1 MIPKKIHYCW
11 FGGSPMPREV
21 FYYIETWKK
30 FCPDYE
36 IKEWNEQNFDVNMC
50 QYTQEAYQHKKWA
63 FVSDVA
69 RVFALNHEGGIYLD
83 TDVEII
89 SSLDSLL
96 DHKGFLGFE
105 GTSHVATNIIACEKG
120 NPIICYFLE
129 EYKHRS
135 FIKRDGTLDETTNV
149 EELTRL
155 LVQREGLI
163 LNGERQSLQ
172 DFEIY
177 PTDVF
182 SPYDYLTGKL
192 HKTCDTKTIH
202 WFSQSWIKQNPWK
215 RKLIQFY
222 HRLVGVK
229 VD

>member
-11 FGGSPMPREV
+11 FGKNPLPKDVDS
-21 FYYIETWKK
+21 YIVTWKQ

-50 QYTQEAYQHKKWA
+50 KYTREAYQHKKWA

-69 RVFALNHEGGIYLD
+69 RVFALSHEGGIYLD

-96 DHKGFLGFE
+96 CHKGFLGFE
-105 GTSHVATNIIACEKG
+105 GSSHVATNIMACEKG
-120 NPIICYFLE
+120 NPVISYFLE

-135 FIKRDGTLDETTNV
+135 FIKSDGTLDETTNV
-149 EELTRL
+149 EGLTRL

-177 PTDVF
+177 PTEVF

-192 HKTCDTKTIH
+192 HKTVDTKTIH

-222 HRLVGVK
+222 HRLAGIKVK
-229 VD
+229 

>member
-11 FGGSPMPREV
+11 FGGHPLPKDVRK
-21 FYYIETWKK
+21 YIDSWKE

-50 QYTQEAYQHKKWA
+50 QYTREAYLNKKWA

-69 RVFALNHEGGIYLD
+69 RVYALSQEGGIYLD
-83 TDVEII
+83 TDVEIV

-96 DHKGFLGFE
+96 EHKAFLGFE
-105 GTSHVATNIIACEKG
+105 GTAHVATNIMACEKG
-120 NPIICYFLE
+120 NPIITYFLE
-129 EYKHRS
+129 QYKHRS
-135 FIKRDGTLDETTNV
+135 FINPDGTLDQTTNV
-149 EELTRL
+149 EELTHL
-155 LVQREGLI
+155 LVQNQGLI
-163 LNGERQSLQ
+163 LNGKQQTLQ

-177 PTDVF
+177 PTDFF
-182 SPYDYLTGKL
+182 SPYDYLTGQL
-192 HKTCDTKTIH
+192 HKTSNTKTIH

-222 HRLVGVK
+222 HRLLGIK
-229 VD
+229 IK